1 MPRYRCPEC
10 KAVIERSEPVPAGKR
25 LRCPKCET
33 VFAPQAKA
41 KPKEE
46 PLPIA
51 IVEDDG
57 QSFDAKKIK
66 PIDGTDDANDRQA
79 YGVIHEKEEEKE
91 VVEYGE
97 LRGKFA
103 VSYRGPALAL
113 VTEPANFLVGAGL
126 ATAVLG
132 CVGVFVS
139 IFPFVYSTTQMS
151 GGEVRHQILQAV
163 GCVVV
168 IIWGILVCV
177 GSSRMQ
183 TLESSTWAW
192 IGAVMGVFPL
202 LFGIFAIV
210 VLCDPIVKTGF
221 EETQSNPDYRRRR
234 EE

>member
-10 KAVIERSEPVPAGKR
+10 KAVIERGEPVPAGKR

-33 VFAPQAKA
+33 VFAPAVK

-57 QSFDAKKIK
+57 QKLDERAIK
-66 PIDGTDDANDRQA
+66 PIDGNDDNDRDPYA
-79 YGVIHEKEEEKE
+79 VINEKEEERE

-126 ATAVLG
+126 TFAILC
-132 CVGVFVS
+132 CVGVFVAV
-139 IFPFVYSTTQMS
+139 FPFIYSTEQLS
-151 GGEVRHQILQAV
+151 GGEVRAQIFKAV
-163 GCVVV
+163 GS
-168 IIWGILVCV
+168 CV
-177 GSSRMQ
+177 GIAWGVLICIGASRMQ
-183 TLESSTWAW
+183 TLESTTWAW

-202 LFGIFAIV
+202 LLGIFAII
-210 VLCDPIVKTGF
+210 VLCDPIVKQGF

-234 EE
+234 DE